1 MYFLFK
7 KNKLTLYIKKLNSME
22 TIVIYPENK
31 NQSDII
37 QAFLKEMK
45 INFRSQN
52 ETYDDLE
59 EWQKEMVEI
68 GLNEVREGK
77 TTYSSDVQ
85 EKAKKICM

>member
-1 MYFLFK
+1 
-7 KNKLTLYIKKLNSME
+7 ME

>member
-1 MYFLFK
+1 
-7 KNKLTLYIKKLNSME
+7 ME
-22 TIVIYPENK
+22 TIIIYPENK
-31 NQSDII
+31 NQSNII

-45 INFRSQN
+45 IRFRSQN

-59 EWQKEMVEI
+59 DWQKEMIEI
-68 GLNEVREGK
+68 GLSEVREEK